1 MAKVTK
7 QGNKVTCWV
16 DQDGVAVPVKYID
29 PVVQKRDKVVSN
41 AVFKA
46 KKLQAEIKKVK
57 QELSEEIEKYLNET
71 AAEYGENWQG
81 NAQLYDFAADNQVT
95 VKVSKIIGFDERL
108 QVAKTKIDECIKSWS
123 RGASDKIIALV
134 NNAFNVDEKGKLDVK
149 KILGLRQLKIDD
161 PQWSEAMDIIS
172 DSVKTVRT
180 KTYLSFAERDK
191 AGEFEQVVLNFS
203 SL

>member
-16 DQDGVAVPVKYID
+16 DPDGVAVPVKYID
-29 PVVQKRDKVVSN
+29 PVVQNRDKVVSN
-41 AVFKA
+41 AVAKA

-57 QELSEEIEKYLNET
+57 QELSDEIERYLNET
-71 AAEYGENWQG
+71 AGEYGENWQG
-81 NAQLYDFAADNQVT
+81 NAQLFDFGADNQVT

-108 QVAKTKIDECIKSWS
+108 QVAKTKVDECIKSWS
-123 RGASDKIIALV
+123 KGASDKIIALV

-161 PQWSEAMDIIS
+161 PQWQEAMDIIS

-180 KTYLSFAERDK
+180 KTYLSFSERNE
-191 AGEFEQVVLNFS
+191 AGEYKQIVLNFS